1 MAQFNGSGKNGKTA
15 TIATAATKATTTTT
29 TTNSSQN
36 EPPTDKSVL
45 IEEVIEHKQDMLNG
59 LHKVIF

>member
-15 TIATAATKATTTTT
+15 TIATAATKATTT